1 MAIQRMRDQSDG
13 IVAKI
18 IVGLIIVVFALFG
31 FGSITTFLAPVAKV
45 ATVNGAD
52 ISQQEMEIA
61 VERNRRIMLAQ
72 DVAPGDIDEDALRG
86 DVLRTLINRELLSQQ
101 TVALDLEFSD
111 SALDA
116 EIVTTEI
123 FQTEGVFDPQQ
134 FQRVISSVGYTP
146 TSYREEIRLDKE
158 FGQINSAIRGSAFMT
173 KESVQRAGSLA
184 QQTRDIAYL
193 RADVD
198 QLFDKVVVDENEVQ
212 AYYDANTGE
221 YFSEETVDIEYLE
234 LKLKDLLPDVEFE
247 ESELVAFYDDTRDIY
262 TENERRKA
270 AHILIEVSD
279 EVSESAAKESVD
291 AIYAR
296 IVDGE
301 DFATLAKEFSTDQGS
316 AEQGGELG
324 FGEAGTYVEEFE
336 AALNNLSIS
345 QVSKPVLTE
354 FGYHIIKLLDLE
366 EEKVPTLDEIRPRIE
381 EDFRESLAA
390 DIFVTKSARLDELA
404 FESQD
409 LADPAADLDLEIK
422 TTGHVSRK
430 AGNGIAATP
439 GVMEAAFSADV
450 LLDGNNS
457 GVIEI
462 NSNKHVV
469 VRIKEH
475 RASEVKPVDTVS
487 VTIRDLLLREKAT
500 KLAESQV
507 KEMVS
512 MLEGGSITRYVA
524 DQYGLKW
531 EVTGEARRNHPGMDV
546 DINRGAFSL
555 PKPQPGK
562 KSVGY
567 ALLADG
573 DAAAISVTN
582 VRNKSDDETGDV
594 EQASLARIL
603 GDRQGTLDYQDF
615 QDSQNQSADISRVN

>member
-582 VRNKSDDETGDV
+582 VSNKSDDETGDV

>member
-212 AYYDANTGE
+212 AY
-221 YFSEETVDIEYLE
+221 
-234 LKLKDLLPDVEFE
+234 
-247 ESELVAFYDDTRDIY
+247 
-262 TENERRKA
+262 
-270 AHILIEVSD
+270 
-279 EVSESAAKESVD
+279 
-291 AIYAR
+291 
-296 IVDGE
+296 
-301 DFATLAKEFSTDQGS
+301 
-316 AEQGGELG
+316 
-324 FGEAGTYVEEFE
+324 
-336 AALNNLSIS
+336 
-345 QVSKPVLTE
+345 
-354 FGYHIIKLLDLE
+354 
-366 EEKVPTLDEIRPRIE
+366 
-381 EDFRESLAA
+381 
-390 DIFVTKSARLDELA
+390 
-404 FESQD
+404 
-409 LADPAADLDLEIK
+409 
-422 TTGHVSRK
+422 
-430 AGNGIAATP
+430 
-439 GVMEAAFSADV
+439 
-450 LLDGNNS
+450 
-457 GVIEI
+457 
-462 NSNKHVV
+462 
-469 VRIKEH
+469 
-475 RASEVKPVDTVS
+475 
-487 VTIRDLLLREKAT
+487 
-500 KLAESQV
+500 
-507 KEMVS
+507 
-512 MLEGGSITRYVA
+512 
-524 DQYGLKW
+524 
-531 EVTGEARRNHPGMDV
+531 
-546 DINRGAFSL
+546 
-555 PKPQPGK
+555 
-562 KSVGY
+562 
-567 ALLADG
+567 
-573 DAAAISVTN
+573 
-582 VRNKSDDETGDV
+582 
-594 EQASLARIL
+594 
-603 GDRQGTLDYQDF
+603 
-615 QDSQNQSADISRVN
+615 

>member
-234 LKLKDLLPDVEFE
+234 LKLKDLLPDAEFE

>member
-61 VERNRRIMLAQ
+61 VERSRRIMLAQ

-212 AYYDANTGE
+212 AYYDANTSE

>member
-212 AYYDANTGE
+212 AYYDANTDE

-582 VRNKSDDETGDV
+582 VSNKSDDETGDV

>member
-212 AYYDANTGE
+212 AYYDANTSE

-582 VRNKSDDETGDV
+582 VSNKSDDETGDV

>member
-234 LKLKDLLPDVEFE
+234 LKLKDLLPDAEFE

-279 EVSESAAKESVD
+279 EVSESVAKESVD

>member
-61 VERNRRIMLAQ
+61 VERSRRIMLAQ

-582 VRNKSDDETGDV
+582 VSNKSDDETGDV

>member
-61 VERNRRIMLAQ
+61 VERSRRIMLAQ

-234 LKLKDLLPDVEFE
+234 LKLKDLLPDAEFE

-546 DINRGAFSL
+546 DNNRGAFSL

-582 VRNKSDDETGDV
+582 VSNKSDDETGDV

>member
-212 AYYDANTGE
+212 AYYDANTSE

>member
-234 LKLKDLLPDVEFE
+234 LKLKDLLPDAEFE

-582 VRNKSDDETGDV
+582 VSNKSDDETGDV

>member
-212 AYYDANTGE
+212 AYYDANTDE

-234 LKLKDLLPDVEFE
+234 LKLKDLLPDAEFE

-582 VRNKSDDETGDV
+582 VSNKSDDETGDV